1 MYKYMVFPCLNLFLQ
16 QMVLILFFIL
26 FTCVYVGVLPGS
38 RQRPEE
44 DTEHFDASVT
54 VVSQAVDTRNQTWVF

>member
-1 MYKYMVFPCLNLFLQ
+1 
-16 QMVLILFFIL
+16 MVLILFFIL